1 MTTAPHATPTYR
13 FGLFEVFPESGQIF
27 HQGHRTKIQDQPFR
41 LLVALLEHPGEI
53 VTRESLRQLLWSGGT
68 FVEFD
73 QSLGTAVTK
82 LRQALGD
89 DADNPRFVETVPKR
103 GYRFIAP
110 VYAAVEETPASVPTA
125 EQNSPTKIET
135 SVTIGSDSE
144 QPSTSEK
151 SQAAPAAP
159 GTATQF
165 KYLFAAAAIVLVA
178 TAAWLY
184 VRHQRRV
191 FRFTPQDTIVV
202 ADFANS
208 TGETVFDDALKQGLD
223 VGLEQS
229 PMIHIASDENSS
241 AVLKQMGRPADSPV
255 TGATAIEIC
264 RRSGGKATVQGS
276 ISRLG
281 TAYVIGLTANRCDN
295 GEPVAH
301 EQAEASRKE
310 DVIEALGKTTSLLR
324 TRLGESLPSI
334 QKYDVPLEQ
343 ATTNSL
349 EALKAY
355 SLAFSAGDKQ
365 GDEASIPLFQKAVQL
380 DPDFAM
386 AYGELAAVYQN
397 RGEAELARQN
407 AAKAYELRGRTTE
420 FERLSIESWYYGVV
434 TGDMEK
440 AAAALETA
448 RQTYPSAPR
457 VLNDLG
463 AIYGNMGAFG
473 KAADIYRETIRL
485 DTSSATSYGNLAI
498 TLMALGRNAE
508 TDAALADAAKNGLQ
522 TDYLLQ
528 VNYWRAFLR
537 GDSTEMKHL
546 LSIAPETPGA
556 HSLLLAEEAD
566 TEAYSG
572 HFEKADRL
580 SRAAAA
586 SMENQ
591 RGKEAAGLC
600 LAQAA
605 VREAEVGNSAK
616 ADGLIA
622 QALDLT
628 RDQSVTI
635 FSALVLAR
643 TGELEKARAISAQLD
658 QQNPASTFV
667 QKYWLPIIRAELD
680 LQSRKPADAIAALA
694 VYEPFDL
701 STPPEFYKGTLYP
714 AYVRGQ
720 AYLAAGDGAKAAL
733 EFQKLLD
740 HPGIVLNYPL
750 GALARLG
757 RARAEALNH
766 ESFKSREDYEAF
778 LALWKD
784 ADPDLPIIIQA
795 RQEYRSLK

>member
-1 MTTAPHATPTYR
+1 MTTAPHPTPTYR

-27 HQGHRTKIQDQPFR
+27 HQGHRTKIQEQPFR

-89 DADNPRFVETVPKR
+89 DADNPRFIETVPKR

-110 VYAAVEETPASVPTA
+110 VYADLEEPSPSVQTS
-125 EQNSPTKIET
+125 ELKIESLL
-135 SVTIGSDSE
+135 SVADGSS
-144 QPSTSEK
+144 QSLPAKNVEK
-151 SQAAPAAP
+151 PAGVSAAPRFRFLV
-159 GTATQF
+159 G
-165 KYLFAAAAIVLVA
+165 AAALLLLA
-178 TAAWLY
+178 TGAWLY

-191 FRFTPQDTIVV
+191 FHFTPQDSIVV

-208 TGETVFDDALKQGLD
+208 TGEPVFDDALKQGLD

-229 PMIHIASDENSS
+229 PMIHITSDEKSS
-241 AVLKQMGRPADSPV
+241 AVLTQMGRPADSPV
-255 TGATAIEIC
+255 TGTTAIEIC
-264 RRSGGKATVQGS
+264 QRTGGKATVQGS

-281 TAYVIGLTANRCDN
+281 TAYVIGLTAIRCDN

-301 EQAEASRKE
+301 EQAEALRKE

-334 QKYDVPLEQ
+334 QKYDAPLEQ
-343 ATTNSL
+343 ATTKSL

-355 SLAFSAGDKQ
+355 SLAFSAQNKR
-365 GDEASIPLFQKAVQL
+365 GDEASIPLFQKAIQL

-386 AYGELAAVYQN
+386 AYGELAAVYEN
-397 RGEAELARQN
+397 RGESELAREN

-420 FERLSIESWYYGVV
+420 FERLSIESWYYSAV

-440 AAAALETA
+440 AAEVLEMT
-448 RQTYPSAPR
+448 RQTYPSDPR
-457 VLNDLG
+457 ALNDLG
-463 AIYGNMGAFG
+463 AIYGNMGVFG
-473 KAADIYRETIRL
+473 KAADIYRETIKL
-485 DTSSATSYGNLAI
+485 DSSSATSYGNLAV
-498 TLMALGRNAE
+498 TLMAIGRVDEANA
-508 TDAALADAAKNGLQ
+508 TLADAAKKSLQ

-528 VNYWRAFLR
+528 VNYWSAFLR
-537 GDSTEMKHL
+537 GDSVEMKHL
-546 LSIAPETPGA
+546 VSIAPGVPDA
-556 HSLLLAEEAD
+556 HSLLLAEQSD

-586 SMENQ
+586 SMESA
-591 RGKEAAGLC
+591 GEKEAAGLC

-616 ADGLIA
+616 ANELIA
-622 QALDLT
+622 QALSRS

-635 FSALVLAR
+635 LSALVMAR
-643 TGELEKARAISAQLD
+643 TGEIEKARAIAGQLD
-658 QQNPASTFV
+658 HQNPASTFV
-667 QKYWLPIIRAELD
+667 QKYWIPTIRAGASVQAHQGPE
-680 LQSRKPADAIAALA
+680 AVAALA
-694 VYEPFDL
+694 LYEPFDFA
-701 STPPEFYKGTLYP
+701 TPGEFAKGTLYP

-720 AYLAAGDGAKAAL
+720 SYLAAGDGAKAAQ

-757 RARAEALNH
+757 RARAEAMNH
-766 ESFKSREDYEAF
+766 DVAKSREDYESF
-778 LALWKD
+778 LVLWKD
-784 ADPDLPIIIQA
+784 ADADLPILVQA
-795 RQEYRSLK
+795 RQEFHALR

>member
-13 FGLFEVFPESGQIF
+13 FGLFEVFPASGQIF
-27 HQGHRTKIQDQPFR
+27 HQGHRTKIQEQPFR

-110 VYAAVEETPASVPTA
+110 VYA
-125 EQNSPTKIET
+125 
-135 SVTIGSDSE
+135 DLE
-144 QPSTSEK
+144 QPAGSIPSVEIQVESLAPPAVSS
-151 SQAAPAAP
+151 SQAFSLEKAQAPDASRAAWIRLL
-159 GTATQF
+159 TA
-165 KYLFAAAAIVLVA
+165 AVVLVVVA
-178 TAAWLY
+178 IAAWLY
-184 VRHQRRV
+184 VRHQRRA
-191 FRFTPQDTIVV
+191 FRFTPQDSIVV

-229 PMIHIASDENSS
+229 PMIHITSDEKSS
-241 AVLKQMGRPADSPV
+241 EVLKQMGRPADSPV

-264 RRSGGKATVQGS
+264 QRTGGKATVQGS

-281 TAYVIGLTANRCDN
+281 TAYVIGLTAIRCDN

-301 EQAEASRKE
+301 EQAEALRKE

-355 SLAFSAGDKQ
+355 SLAFSAGNKQ
-365 GDEASIPLFQKAVQL
+365 GDQASIPLFQKAIQL

-386 AYGELAAVYQN
+386 AYGELAAIYQN
-397 RGEAELARQN
+397 RSETELAREN
-407 AAKAYELRGRTTE
+407 AAKAYELRARTTE
-420 FERLSIESWYYGVV
+420 FERLSIESWYYGTV

-440 AAAALETA
+440 AAAVLETA
-448 RQTYPSAPR
+448 LQTYPSSAR
-457 VLNDLG
+457 ALNDLG
-463 AIYGNMGAFG
+463 ALYGNMGRFE
-473 KAADIYRETIRL
+473 KAADIYRETIKL
-485 DTSSATSYGNLAI
+485 DSSSATSYGNLAVSQMAI
-498 TLMALGRNAE
+498 GRTVDAEATLSE
-508 TDAALADAAKNGLQ
+508 AAKKELQ

-528 VNYWRAFLR
+528 VNYWSAFLR
-537 GDSTEMKHL
+537 GDTPAMKHL
-546 LSIAPETPGA
+546 LSLSPEIPGA
-556 HSLLLAEEAD
+556 HSLLLGEEAD
-566 TEAYSG
+566 SEAYFG
-572 HFEKADRL
+572 HFEKADRF
-580 SRAAAA
+580 SRAAAT
-586 SMENQ
+586 SMENE
-591 RGKEAAGLC
+591 GAKEAAGLF

-605 VREAEVGNSAK
+605 IREAEVGNSAK
-616 ADGLIA
+616 ADELIG
-622 QALDLT
+622 QALART
-628 RDQSVTI
+628 QDQSVTI
-635 FSALVLAR
+635 LSAFVSAR
-643 TGELEKARAISAQLD
+643 TGKVEKARAIADKLD
-658 QQNPASTFV
+658 QENPANTFV
-667 QKYWLPIIRAELD
+667 QKYWLPTIRAESD
-680 LQSRKPADAIAALA
+680 LQSRKPAEAIAALA
-694 VYEPFDL
+694 IYEPFDL
-701 STPPEFYKGTLYP
+701 ATPPEFYKGTLYP
-714 AYVRGQ
+714 AHVRGQ
-720 AYLAAGDGAKAAL
+720 AYLAAGDAPKAAL
-733 EFQKLLD
+733 EFQKILD
-740 HPGIVLNYPL
+740 HSGIVLNYPL
-750 GALARLG
+750 AALARLG

-784 ADPDLPIIIQA
+784 ADPDLPILIQA
-795 RQEYRSLK
+795 RQEYRSTK

>member
-1 MTTAPHATPTYR
+1 MTTAPHPTPTYR

-27 HQGHRTKIQDQPFR
+27 HQGRRTKIQDQPFR
-41 LLVALLEHPGEI
+41 LLIALLEHPGEI

-89 DADNPRFVETVPKR
+89 DADNPRFIETVPKR

-110 VYAAVEETPASVPTA
+110 VYAAVEEPSASVSITEPSSA
-125 EQNSPTKIET
+125 TKIET
-135 SVTIGSDSE
+135 SVTVDNGSE
-144 QPSTSEK
+144 HPSTSEK
-151 SQAAPAAP
+151 SQAAPTMP
-159 GTATQF
+159 STAIQF
-165 KYLFAAAAIVLVA
+165 KYLFAAAALVLVA

-208 TGETVFDDALKQGLD
+208 TGESVFDDALKQGLD

-255 TGATAIEIC
+255 TGAIAIEIC
-264 RRSGGKATVQGS
+264 QRIGGKATVQGS

-281 TAYVIGLTANRCDN
+281 TAYVIGLTAIRCDN

-301 EQAEASRKE
+301 EQAEAQRKE

-355 SLAFSAGDKQ
+355 SLAFSAGNKQ
-365 GDEASIPLFQKAVQL
+365 GDNASIPLFQKAIQL

-386 AYGELAAVYQN
+386 AYGELAAVYEN
-397 RGEAELARQN
+397 RGEPELAREN
-407 AAKAYELRGRTTE
+407 AAKAYELRSRTTE
-420 FERLSIESWYYGVV
+420 FERLSIESWYHLVV

-440 AAAALETA
+440 AAEVLEVA

-457 VLNDLG
+457 ALNDLG
-463 AIYGNMGAFG
+463 AVYGNLGILG
-473 KAADIYRETIRL
+473 KAADIYRETVRL
-485 DTSSATSYGNLAI
+485 DSSSAASYGNLAV

-508 TDAALADAAKNGLQ
+508 ADAALAEAANKGLH

-528 VNYWRAFLR
+528 VNYWSAFLR
-537 GDSTEMKHL
+537 GDSAEMKNL
-546 LSIAPETPGA
+546 ISIAPEIPGA
-556 HSLLLAEEAD
+556 HSLLLAEQAD
-566 TEAYSG
+566 AEAYFG

-586 SMENQ
+586 SMENEG
-591 RGKEAAGLC
+591 GKEAAGLS

-605 VREAEVGNSAK
+605 VREAEAGSSAK
-616 ADGLIA
+616 AVELMT
-622 QALDLT
+622 QALALT
-628 RDQSVTI
+628 HGQSVTI
-635 FSALVLAR
+635 LSAFVMAR
-643 TGELEKARAISAQLD
+643 TGEVAKARQMADQLD
-658 QQNPASTFV
+658 RQNPASTFV
-667 QKYWLPIIRAELD
+667 QKYWLPTVRAEAD
-680 LQSRKPADAIAALA
+680 LQSAKPTDAVTALA
-694 VYEPFDL
+694 IYEPFDL
-701 STPPEFYKGTLYP
+701 CTPPEFYKGTLYP
-714 AYVRGQ
+714 AYLRGQ
-720 AYLAAGDGAKAAL
+720 AYLAVGDGAMAAL

-750 GALARLG
+750 GPLARLG
-757 RARAEALNH
+757 RARAEALKH
-766 ESFKSREDYEAF
+766 DAAKSHEDYEAF

-784 ADPDLPIIIQA
+784 AESDLPILIQA
-795 RQEYRSLK
+795 RQEFRALK